1 MYNKLI
7 EGLKYIANLAIFA
20 RLYINYMVRLY
31 NHENLGDE
39 LLNGSSPCTKDV
51 SVGSFSYWTCTRSK
65 KKKQEQ
71 AQQNKQGP
79 TPVLRG
85 SAVCLHPREMVVH
98 HHLVR

>member
-20 RLYINYMVRLY
+20 RLYNDINYMVRLY

-71 AQQNKQGP
+71 AQQNKQG
-79 TPVLRG
+79 